1 MAQPPTIWFDNEGYC
16 SVCQGRTT
24 FVAEGEWLRDQY
36 ICSRCR
42 SIPRQRALIEVL
54 DQLVPRWP
62 ELRIHESSPT
72 MKFFANQ
79 CRGYSYSFFF
89 EDIGPGEYK
98 NGLPC
103 ENLEQL
109 TFADRSFDIFIT
121 QDVMEHVFDPQRALM
136 EIMRV
141 LDHGGLHIFT
151 TPKHKHLTK
160 SYARARLSG
169 TAVEHLFEPQYH
181 GSPIGDGRA
190 LVTWDYGTDFEDLM
204 RDWTGYLTSTFVIR
218 DRERG
223 IDGEHLE
230 VFVMR
235 KSKVNHVRG
244 EAGGE
249 S

>member
-1 MAQPPTIWFDNEGYC
+1 
-16 SVCQGRTT
+16 
-24 FVAEGEWLRDQY
+24 
-36 ICSRCR
+36 
-42 SIPRQRALIEVL
+42 
-54 DQLVPRWP
+54 
-62 ELRIHESSPT
+62 

-244 EAGGE
+244 EASGE